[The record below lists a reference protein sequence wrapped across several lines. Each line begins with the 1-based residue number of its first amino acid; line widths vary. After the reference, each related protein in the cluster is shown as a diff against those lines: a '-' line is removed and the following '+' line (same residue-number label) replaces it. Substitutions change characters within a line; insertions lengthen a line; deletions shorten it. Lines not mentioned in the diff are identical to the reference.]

1 MLPQLLQRVAKHRR
15 GVSSLRFAK
24 VSQTR
29 CPLQCRQSKGPPL
42 LSFSLLVEFPLGAT
56 ASDETG
62 LRSTTG
68 CHPPASHAGGM
79 SNLLARAKVMEAD
92 LTKANKFNN
101 FTVRCLAA

>member
-1 MLPQLLQRVAKHRR
+1 MLPQLLQRVARHKR

-68 CHPPASHAGGM
+68 CHPPASHAGAM
-79 SNLLARAKVMEAD
+79 SNLLARAKVMGSGSDES
-92 LTKANKFNN
+92 K
-101 FTVRCLAA
+101 